1 MISLAEKY
9 HQRLSDPFAPLA
21 VRLIHTCIRCPTLP
35 YPSLIFI
42 LSCLP
47 VVNGRGIPSVSCQ
60 LLPGGFPLQRVAKY
74 ASLAME
80 FAQARRR
87 SLLVTHQLL
96 RVREVDL
103 RISEPPLR

>member
-1 MISLAEKY
+1 MI
-9 HQRLSDPFAPLA
+9 
-21 VRLIHTCIRCPTLP
+21 
-35 YPSLIFI
+35 
-42 LSCLP
+42 
-47 VVNGRGIPSVSCQ
+47 NGRGAVPVRPHVRPRVCQ

-103 RISEPPLR
+103 RVSEPLLR